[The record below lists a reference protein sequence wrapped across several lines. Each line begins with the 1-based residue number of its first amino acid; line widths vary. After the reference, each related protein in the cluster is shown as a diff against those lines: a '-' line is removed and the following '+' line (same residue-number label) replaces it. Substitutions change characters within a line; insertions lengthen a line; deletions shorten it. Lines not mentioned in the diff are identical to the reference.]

1 MASSRNH
8 SRLDV
13 NISDPRAARPRP
25 LSFLSEAITQMLKEI
40 NKKMFTQKKEAVNK
54 FLQYIVNSQPKLSV
68 RCSRTPPPLHGPCS
82 SAAAMPCKPDPF
94 CSTLHAPA
102 RPQESTLRY
111 LLVGDKKL
119 SGVTSSVGHLNWKG
133 SFHRY
138 TCIILDL
145 LETLISERYQH
156 SKHAQRVYL
165 DLEPEEIEQL
175 HLHDHVR
182 KKSGNAEAAQYL
194 LDFFEGAGQPVTV
207 PEPRVRRGRSM
218 RNLKVEKKAPSRAA
232 RSARPRS
239 ESPGIR
245 PPPASAAAD
254 AKRAEAERKN
264 EHGSGSCMTSKNQK
278 RKGFLQFLSG
288 FFRSRPDPKQL
299 EEKGIIK
306 AAKVFGAPLNRVCAQ
321 YGKNGLPM
329 VVVSCINKLRK
340 HLSKEG
346 LFRIPG
352 NNTQV
357 IALKQKYDYGETVD
371 LNDSPPDDVAG
382 LLKLYLRDMP
392 QPLVPWASYDSYLH
406 AFRELKKD
414 GGASIRR
421 VTDSLPDQ
429 RQRLLRYLFK
439 FFHLLSLNHALNR
452 MKSRNIAICLAP
464 NILRPKVETLET
476 VTQDATAVTGVIKFL
491 IDDAAT
497 ERKGGGG
504 GGAAAGSSTFG
515 SGADTSSQRARGGL
529 GALQENDAAPAM
541 MGSVGRGA
549 SALGSVGNPDW
560 AQSKSPQGD
569 PIIGQDE
576 PYILPPEWQE
586 VKRDGK
592 TYYYNQSEK
601 RSQWAK
607 PPSAPCSRATSRA
620 ASAAIGSPADMARA
634 QFVGASIAVV
644 GTTAAPSARSAATR
658 RGSRHKK
665 VKSTTIPS
673 RAAQTLSGG
682 GGAPKERARSL
693 TTGGEASAGLPTG
706 WTKHVHKGSGSVYY
720 YHKERG
726 VSQWTAPT
734 D

>member
-13 NISDPRAARPRP
+13 NISDPRAARPR

-239 ESPGIR
+239 ESPGVR

-306 AAKVFGAPLNRVCAQ
+306 AAKVFERRL
-321 YGKNGLPM
+321 
-329 VVVSCINKLRK
+329 
-340 HLSKEG
+340 
-346 LFRIPG
+346 
-352 NNTQV
+352 
-357 IALKQKYDYGETVD
+357 TV
-371 LNDSPPDDVAG
+371 
-382 LLKLYLRDMP
+382 
-392 QPLVPWASYDSYLH
+392 
-406 AFRELKKD
+406 
-414 GGASIRR
+414 
-421 VTDSLPDQ
+421 
-429 RQRLLRYLFK
+429 
-439 FFHLLSLNHALNR
+439 
-452 MKSRNIAICLAP
+452 
-464 NILRPKVETLET
+464 
-476 VTQDATAVTGVIKFL
+476 
-491 IDDAAT
+491 
-497 ERKGGGG
+497 
-504 GGAAAGSSTFG
+504 
-515 SGADTSSQRARGGL
+515 
-529 GALQENDAAPAM
+529 
-541 MGSVGRGA
+541 
-549 SALGSVGNPDW
+549 
-560 AQSKSPQGD
+560 
-569 PIIGQDE
+569 
-576 PYILPPEWQE
+576 
-586 VKRDGK
+586 
-592 TYYYNQSEK
+592 
-601 RSQWAK
+601 
-607 PPSAPCSRATSRA
+607 
-620 ASAAIGSPADMARA
+620 
-634 QFVGASIAVV
+634 
-644 GTTAAPSARSAATR
+644 SARSTARMDSPWWSSVVLT
-658 RGSRHKK
+658 SCE
-665 VKSTTIPS
+665 STSP
-673 RAAQTLSGG
+673 R
-682 GGAPKERARSL
+682 RSL
-693 TTGGEASAGLPTG
+693 P
-706 WTKHVHKGSGSVYY
+706 HSGQQHPSHCAQAKV
-720 YHKERG
+720 RL
-726 VSQWTAPT
+726 W
-734 D
+734 